1 MTTFIDTSVLIDVTK
16 EDAEHH
22 NWSLERLNDAR
33 VRGPVIVSD
42 IVYCEFAVTI
52 AGRDQV
58 DEALGRLDLERCG
71 YSDAALYRA
80 ARAFR
85 AYRENG
91 GPRENL
97 LPDFLVGA
105 LADTEG
111 VAVLTRDPN
120 RIRTYFPDVELIE
133 PNAA

>member
-1 MTTFIDTSVLIDVTK
+1 MTTFIDTSVLIDVA
-16 EDAEHH
+16 AEESAHH
-22 NWSLERLNDAR
+22 AWSVDRLNDAR
-33 VRGPVIVSD
+33 ARGPVIVSD

-52 AGRDQV
+52 PEQDAV
-58 DEALGRLDLERCG
+58 DETLGRLDLERCG
-71 YSDAALYRA
+71 YTDAALYRA
-80 ARAFR
+80 ARAFK

-111 VAVLTRDPN
+111 VAVLTRDSR
-120 RIRTYFPDVELIE
+120 RIRTYFPDVEVIE
-133 PNAA
+133 PDAP